1 MTTRTTRTVVAFN
14 HAFSLDGVDGELP
27 PGCYV
32 IETEEEQLD
41 TLTNEAYRRLA
52 TTITLPAVGTISLRK
67 QIVTIDPEDL
77 AAAQSRDASQHVAPA
92 SESPLLRGRCVRNLV
107 NSRHQWPGVR
117 EARPGSFS

>member
-27 PGCYV
+27 AGCYV

-52 TTITLPAVGTISLRK
+52 TAITLPAVGTISLRK
-67 QIVTIDPEDL
+67 QIVPIHPDDL
-77 AAAQSRDASQHVAPA
+77 AAAQSRDAQHVAPTIKA
-92 SESPLLRGRCVRNLV
+92 AKS
-107 NSRHQWPGVR
+107 
-117 EARPGSFS
+117 

>member
-1 MTTRTTRTVVAFN
+1 MTTRTTRTVVAIN
-14 HAFSLDGVDGELP
+14 HAFSLDGVNGELP

-52 TTITLPAVGTISLRK
+52 TAITLPAIGTRSLRK

-77 AAAQSRDASQHVAPA
+77 AAALDRDARQCAA
-92 SESPLLRGRCVRNLV
+92 G
-107 NSRHQWPGVR
+107 
-117 EARPGSFS
+117 